1 MKHGYVHIDMHPNT
15 KGKAWE
21 ETNPAHP
28 RWLPLKRDVGS
39 GWRWGIT
46 SKLLILFIIL
56 IYCLRVFFPFTV
68 GIYLCIVYLFL
79 KKNLHWETGAAVQE
93 CQLWKVQHAVPTCVP
108 TVPLNSMH
116 SKGLLSFPSQLFLR
130 CLRLCSEQGG

>member
-1 MKHGYVHIDMHPNT
+1 MKHGYVHTDRHPNT

-56 IYCLRVFFPFTV
+56 IYCLRVFFSFYGGNIFV
-68 GIYLCIVYLFL
+68 CCIFVS
-79 KKNLHWETGAAVQE
+79 KKEFALGTGAAVQE
-93 CQLWKVQHAVPTCVP
+93 C
-108 TVPLNSMH
+108 
-116 SKGLLSFPSQLFLR
+116 
-130 CLRLCSEQGG
+130 